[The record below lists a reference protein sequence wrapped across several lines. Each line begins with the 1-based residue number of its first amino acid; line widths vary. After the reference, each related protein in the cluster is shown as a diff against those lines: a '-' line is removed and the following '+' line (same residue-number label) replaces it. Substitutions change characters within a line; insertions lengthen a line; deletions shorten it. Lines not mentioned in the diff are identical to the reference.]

1 MLYKGT
7 SKCADSTEGT
17 HPCLLGGSAAGHSLS
32 LCVPAVG
39 LDVLCFLPIG
49 IVLPTATTRLC
60 RAEEVEGPTLQPP
73 PPPLLALQYH
83 HRQARSVG
91 QAAPTAG
98 PNRR

>member
-7 SKCADSTEGT
+7 SKCADSTEGRGPS
-17 HPCLLGGSAAGHSLS
+17 HACWAAGHSLS
-32 LCVPAVG
+32 LCAPAVG

-49 IVLPTATTRLC
+49 IVLPTAATRLC